1 MVRRVFMIMVSK
13 LGLVLLRIK
22 DEDEGS
28 FEGREERCDG
38 SGREFSCELVVS
50 WGVRGLGK
58 M

>member
-1 MVRRVFMIMVSK
+1 MIMVSK